1 MKISRI
7 LVFFITASLFNAF
20 QTIAYAHQESSFT
33 IVKTDRGIEKIKTRQ
48 KVVALTFDDGPSK
61 YTPEI
66 LEILRSYGIRGTF
79 FFIGQ
84 NMKYYPATVRQAYL
98 DGNVIANHTYSH
110 PWLTKRSDEQ
120 IDNELITTNKI
131 IHNIIGECATL
142 FRPPYGAC
150 SARTAKAISD
160 LGFISIGWS
169 DMANEFDV
177 NHTTAE
183 KIASEIIMY
192 ARPGGIIG
200 LHDGGGNRAKSVK
213 ALVIV
218 INRLTD
224 MGYEFVTIPE
234 LLDIEGYIPKKPEK
248 YISEK
253 PGS

>member
-7 LVFFITASLFNAF
+7 LVFVFIIASLFSVF
-20 QTIAYAHQESSFT
+20 QNIAHAQEPYFT
-33 IVKTDRGIEKIKTRQ
+33 ITKTHRGIEKIKTKH
-48 KVVALTFDDGPSK
+48 KVVALTFDDGPSR

-66 LEILRSYGIRGTF
+66 LEILRSNGIKGTF

-84 NMKYYPATVRQAYL
+84 NMEYYPAIVKQTYL
-98 DGNVIANHTYSH
+98 DGNIIANHTYSH
-110 PWLTKRSDEQ
+110 PWLTKRSNEQ

-131 IHNIIGECATL
+131 IYDIIGECAVL

-150 SARTAKAISD
+150 SARTAKAIDD
-160 LGFISIGWS
+160 LGFTSIGWS

-177 NHTTAE
+177 NNTTAE
-183 KIASEIIMY
+183 KIASELIRY

-234 LLDIEGYIPKKPEK
+234 LLDIEGYIPKKQERDIPEK
-248 YISEK
+248 TR
-253 PGS
+253 